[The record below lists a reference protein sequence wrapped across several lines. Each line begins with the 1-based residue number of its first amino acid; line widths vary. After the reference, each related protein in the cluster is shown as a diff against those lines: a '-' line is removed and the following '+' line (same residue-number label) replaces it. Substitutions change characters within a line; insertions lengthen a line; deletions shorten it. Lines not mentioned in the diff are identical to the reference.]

1 MCHDTCAVIT
11 TRTNCVLFRSCLVPR
26 GSPRVAFHPRQ
37 DGHRTLALSLS
48 SGGLWYSASQRN
60 RVSLFGSV
68 KPIASFFRHFSALF
82 SKRENFPRIFS
93 VSVCASVCLCVCDI
107 KGIKWKV
114 SNTFLSVFFFFSYLC
129 FRNNNANGKNTRAQL
144 LEHSLRPLA
153 ITLSSPSFLSL
164 SLFLTCFSFFW
175 GQQKTIAE
183 ITFAVPN
190 WHCNYWI
197 FLNYVYVCVSV
208 LNYISSIP

>member
-1 MCHDTCAVIT
+1 MTHAQWLPHEPTVFCSVRA
-11 TRTNCVLFRSCLVPR
+11 SCLVAR
-26 GSPRVAFHPRQ
+26 LV
-37 DGHRTLALSLS
+37 SLS
-48 SGGLWYSASQRN
+48 IPARMDTGPWHCRCRPGGSGTQHRNGIESVYSVALNQSQVFSDTFPPCSRNVKIFHAYSLW
-60 RVSLFGSV
+60 
-68 KPIASFFRHFSALF
+68 
-82 SKRENFPRIFS
+82 
-93 VSVCASVCLCVCDI
+93 VCVRQCVCVCVWHKRHKI
-107 KGIKWKV
+107 KSIQHFFV
-114 SNTFLSVFFFFSYLC
+114 CFFFFSYLC

-197 FLNYVYVCVSV
+197 FLNCVYVCVSV
-208 LNYISSIP
+208 LKYISSIP